1 MKTPAIA
8 SPAIKIAV
16 TSFLLLVVFRSV
28 DAARIRQNLAHLATG
43 HLALLVAVS
52 WLGQLFCAQ
61 RWRVLACSL
70 GMRQGYG
77 TFFQY
82 YFVGMLFNLG
92 LPSLVGGD
100 VIKAYMISRKTGSP
114 VHYGLASV
122 LQDRAAGLISLLVL
136 GTTAAALHAMEWR
149 GVPVRLVYLAVWI
162 GVASALGMAW
172 KGERIYRKYIIP
184 GSHSL
189 IQKALAALRDFHEAL
204 GTMRLET
211 GAVLQVAGI
220 SFFNSALVLWLFR
233 QVSVAAGYPVD
244 AIAFAALFPL
254 ITLMTLIPISL
265 GGIGVREWTY
275 LQALAILNVP
285 PDAALTI
292 ALASSALVVVS
303 DLAGAFFLP
312 VIPSGFRSKS

>member
-1 MKTPAIA
+1 MKTPAVTSQA
-8 SPAIKIAV
+8 LKVAV
-16 TSFLLLVVFRSV
+16 TCLLLLIVFRSI
-28 DAARIRQNLAHLATG
+28 DAARIRQNLAHLDTG
-43 HLALLVAVS
+43 RLALLIAVC

-61 RWRVLACSL
+61 RWRVFACSL

-100 VIKAYMISRKTGSP
+100 VVKAYMISRKTGSP
-114 VHYGLASV
+114 MHYGLASV

-149 GVPVRLVYLAVWI
+149 GVPVRLVYLLVWI
-162 GVASALGMAW
+162 GMASALGMAW
-172 KGERIYRKYIIP
+172 KGERIYRKYLIP
-184 GSHSL
+184 GASSM
-189 IQKALAALRDFHEAL
+189 IQKALAGLHDFHEAL
-204 GTMRLET
+204 GTMRLEA
-211 GAVLQVAGI
+211 GAVLQVTGI
-220 SFFNSALVLWLFR
+220 SFLNSALVLWLFR

-254 ITLMTLIPISL
+254 ITLITLVPVSL

-275 LQALAILNVP
+275 LQALAVLNVP

-292 ALASSALVVVS
+292 ALASSALVVVA

-312 VIPSGFRSKS
+312 VIPAELRSKS

>member
-1 MKTPAIA
+1 
-8 SPAIKIAV
+8 
-16 TSFLLLVVFRSV
+16 
-28 DAARIRQNLAHLATG
+28 
-43 HLALLVAVS
+43 
-52 WLGQLFCAQ
+52 
-61 RWRVLACSL
+61 
-70 GMRQGYG
+70 
-77 TFFQY
+77 
-82 YFVGMLFNLG
+82 LG

-275 LQALAILNVP
+275 VQALAILNVP